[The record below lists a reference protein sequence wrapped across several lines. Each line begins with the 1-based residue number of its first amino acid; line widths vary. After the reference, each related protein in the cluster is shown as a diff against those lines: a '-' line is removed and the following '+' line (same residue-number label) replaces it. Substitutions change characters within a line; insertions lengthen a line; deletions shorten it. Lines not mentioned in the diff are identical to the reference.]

1 MVTLAAE
8 MLELLVTIHP
18 VIDERGQNSMPV
30 HQSCVAGM
38 ALPVPIEAV
47 LHESKLAYDQ
57 ALESCNLYGFSM
69 LIAKELLRRVERLIS
84 ISGG

>member
-47 LHESKLAYDQ
+47 LHERVSLHTTRRLRAVTYT
-57 ALESCNLYGFSM
+57 ASPC
-69 LIAKELLRRVERLIS
+69 LLQRNS
-84 ISGG
+84 